1 MAAAALRFYIDL
13 IEAAQAAPWR
23 ANPVG
28 PFFKSSVD
36 SMEKKYPDLLTRLDR
51 FIDVK
56 TPNPL
61 AIKYGK
67 TDGPFSDYLRGFW
80 HCHLAPDAIL
90 IYRLRNRIIEMAIIV
105 QHDDLSRKRIKTLDK
120 QLALV

>member
-1 MAAAALRFYIDL
+1 MAAEALRFYIDL
-13 IEAAQAAPWR
+13 IEAAQAPPWR
-23 ANPVG
+23 AAAVG
-28 PFFKSSVD
+28 PYFKASLD
-36 SMEKKYPDLLTRLDR
+36 AMEKKYPDLLARLDR

-56 TPNPL
+56 VPNPL
-61 AIKYGK
+61 AAKYGK

-90 IYRLRNRIIEMAIIV
+90 IYRLRNRTVELALIC

-120 QLALV
+120 QLAAV